1 MRFPRQHLSKLR
13 KPKLPPK
20 FKEQWVDPGKE
31 KLFAFGKLFALIVLL
46 PSAASIIYFGF
57 WASDVYISE
66 SKFLVRSPQQQQPQ
80 SGIGGILSSIG
91 VSNSGP
97 DGYVVANYIKSLD
110 AMMAVN
116 KKVDLKQLFTSGN
129 VDVFSRFASF
139 NFNESYERLLM
150 YFEKRV
156 DYNYDPVSSVAT
168 LKVRA
173 YSGQSARDINLA
185 LLENSEALVNKISD
199 DTRKDVIDFASYQ
212 VAVSQKKLE
221 EADAALSKY
230 RNANN
235 ADDKNFVAHFQQLN
249 IERDTAEKELAS
261 AIDAVQK
268 ARIDGQRKRLYIERI
283 VQPTLPDYPLE
294 PKRILTILSTILGSL
309 LIWGIVRML
318 LASAREHSD

>member
-1 MRFPRQHLSKLR
+1 MKFPHKHLSKLR
-13 KPKLPPK
+13 KSKLPPK

-31 KLFAFGKLFALIVLL
+31 KLFAFGKLFIFIVLL
-46 PSAASIIYFGF
+46 PSLASIIYFGF
-57 WASDVYISE
+57 WASDVFISE

-80 SGIGGILSSIG
+80 AGLGGILSSIG

-110 AMMAVN
+110 AMMAVD
-116 KKVDLKQLFTSGN
+116 KKTDLKKLFTSGK
-129 VDVFSRFASF
+129 VDLFSRFASF
-139 NFNESYERLLM
+139 YPNESYERLLK
-150 YFEKRV
+150 YFENRV
-156 DYNYDPVSSVAT
+156 DYTYDPVSSVAS
-168 LKVRA
+168 LKVKA
-173 YSGQSARDINLA
+173 YSGESARDINLA
-185 LLENSEALVNKISD
+185 LLESSEALVNKISD

-221 EADAALSKY
+221 EADAALAKY

-261 AIDAVQK
+261 AIDALQK

-294 PKRILTILSTILGSL
+294 PKRVLTILSTILGSL

>member
-1 MRFPRQHLSKLR
+1 MKLPRQHLAKLR
-13 KPKLPPK
+13 KPRLPPK

-31 KLFAFGKLFALIVLL
+31 KLFVFGKLFALIVLL
-46 PSAASIIYFGF
+46 PSVLSIIYFGL

-80 SGIGGILSSIG
+80 SGIGGILNSIG

-110 AMMAVN
+110 AMMAVD
-116 KKVDLKQLFTSGN
+116 KRVDLKKLFTSGD
-129 VDVFSRFASF
+129 VDIFSRFASF
-139 NFNESYERLLM
+139 YHNESYERLLR
-150 YFEKRV
+150 YFDSRV
-156 DYNYDPVSSVAT
+156 DYTYDPVSSVAT
-168 LKVRA
+168 LKVKA
-173 YSGQSARDINLA
+173 YSGESARDINLA

-221 EADAALSKY
+221 DADAALSKY

-235 ADDKNFVAHFQQLN
+235 ADDKNFVAKFQQFN

-261 AIDAVQK
+261 SIDALQK
-268 ARIDGQRKRLYIERI
+268 ARMDAQRKRLYIERI

-294 PKRILTILSTILGSL
+294 PKRILNIISTILGSL
-309 LIWGIVRML
+309 LIWGIIRML

>member
-1 MRFPRQHLSKLR
+1 MRFPRHHLSKLR

-31 KLFAFGKLFALIVLL
+31 KLFAFGKLIVFIVLL
-46 PSAASIIYFGF
+46 PSLASILYFGF

-80 SGIGGILSSIG
+80 AGLGGILSSIG

-97 DGYVVANYIKSLD
+97 DGYIVANYIKSID
-110 AMMAVN
+110 AMMAVDR
-116 KKVDLKQLFTSGN
+116 KVDLKQLFTSGK
-129 VDVFSRFASF
+129 VDIFSRFASF
-139 NFNESYERLLM
+139 YHNESYERLHK
-150 YFEKRV
+150 YFDNRV
-156 DYNYDPVSSVAT
+156 EYNYDPVSSVAT
-168 LKVRA
+168 LKVKA
-173 YSGQSARDINLA
+173 YSGESARDINLA

-235 ADDKNFVAHFQQLN
+235 ADDKNFVAKFQQFN

-261 AIDAVQK
+261 SIDALQK
-268 ARIDGQRKRLYIERI
+268 ARIDAQRKRLYIERI

-294 PKRILTILSTILGSL
+294 PKRILTIISTILGSL
-309 LIWGIVRML
+309 LIWGIIRML

>member
-1 MRFPRQHLSKLR
+1 MKFSHKHLTKLR

-31 KLFAFGKLFALIVLL
+31 KLFAFGKLFAFIVLL
-46 PSAASIIYFGF
+46 PSVASILYFGF

-66 SKFLVRSPQQQQPQ
+66 SKFLVRSPQQQPQ
-80 SGIGGILSSIG
+80 AGGLGGILTSIG

-110 AMMAVN
+110 AMMAVD
-116 KKVDLKQLFTSGN
+116 KKVDLKKLFTSGN

-139 NFNESYERLLM
+139 YHNESYERLLK
-150 YFEKRV
+150 YFENRV
-156 DYNYDPVSSVAT
+156 DYTYDPVSSVAT
-168 LKVRA
+168 LKVKA
-173 YSGQSARDINLA
+173 FSGDSARDINLA

-199 DTRKDVIDFASYQ
+199 ATRKDVIDFASYEVS
-212 VAVSQKKLE
+212 VAQKKLE

-235 ADDKNFVAHFQQLN
+235 ANDINFVAKFQQFN

-261 AIDAVQK
+261 AIDALQK
-268 ARIDGQRKRLYIERI
+268 ARIDAQRKRLYIERI

-294 PKRILTILSTILGSL
+294 PKRVLTILSTILGSL

>member
-1 MRFPRQHLSKLR
+1 MRFPRQHLTKLK

-46 PSAASIIYFGF
+46 PSVASIIYFGF

-66 SKFLVRSPQQQQPQ
+66 SKFLVRSPQQQPQ
-80 SGIGGILSSIG
+80 AGIGGILTSFG

-97 DGYVVANYIKSLD
+97 DGYIVANYIKSID
-110 AMMAVN
+110 AMMAVDR
-116 KKVDLKQLFTSGN
+116 KVDLKQLFTSGK
-129 VDVFSRFASF
+129 VDIFSRFASF
-139 NFNESYERLLM
+139 YHNESYERLHK
-150 YFEKRV
+150 YFDNRV
-156 DYNYDPVSSVAT
+156 EYNYDPVSSVAT
-168 LKVRA
+168 LKVKA
-173 YSGQSARDINLA
+173 YSGESARDINLA

-318 LASAREHSD
+318 LASAREHGE

>member
-1 MRFPRQHLSKLR
+1 MKIPHKHLRKLR

-20 FKEQWVDPGKE
+20 FKEQWINPSKE
-31 KLFAFGKLFALIVLL
+31 KLFAFGKLFVFIVLL
-46 PSAASIIYFGF
+46 PTVASIIYFGF

-110 AMMAVN
+110 AMMAVD
-116 KKVDLKQLFTSGN
+116 KKVDLKKLFTSGS

-139 NFNESYERLLM
+139 NFNESYERLLK
-150 YFEKRV
+150 YFDSRV
-156 DYNYDPVSSVAT
+156 DYTYDPVSSVAT
-168 LKVRA
+168 LKVKA
-173 YSGQSARDINLA
+173 YTGESARDINLA
-185 LLENSEALVNKISD
+185 LLESSEALVNKISD
-199 DTRKDVIDFASYQ
+199 DTRRDVIDFASYQ

-221 EADAALSKY
+221 DADAALSRY

-261 AIDAVQK
+261 AIDALQK
-268 ARIDGQRKRLYIERI
+268 ARIDAQRKRLYIERI

-309 LIWGIVRML
+309 LIWGIARML

>member
-1 MRFPRQHLSKLR
+1 MRFPRQHLSKLK

-31 KLFAFGKLFALIVLL
+31 KLFAFGKLFVFIVLL
-46 PSAASIIYFGF
+46 PSVASIIYFGF

-80 SGIGGILSSIG
+80 SGLGGILSSIG

-110 AMMAVN
+110 AMMAVD
-116 KKVDLKQLFTSGN
+116 KKVDLKKLFTSGK

-139 NFNESYERLLM
+139 NFNESYERLLK
-150 YFEKRV
+150 YFDSRV
-156 DYNYDPVSSVAT
+156 DYTYDPVSSVAT
-168 LKVRA
+168 LKVKA
-173 YSGQSARDINLA
+173 YSGESARDINLA
-185 LLENSEALVNKISD
+185 LLESSEALVNKISD
-199 DTRKDVIDFASYQ
+199 DTRKDVIDFASYEVS
-212 VAVSQKKLE
+212 VAQKKLE
-221 EADAALSKY
+221 EADAALTKY

-235 ADDKNFVAHFQQLN
+235 AADPNFVAKFQQFN

-261 AIDAVQK
+261 AIDALQK
-268 ARIDGQRKRLYIERI
+268 ARIDAQRKRLYIERI

-294 PKRILTILSTILGSL
+294 PKRVLTILSTILGSL

>member
-1 MRFPRQHLSKLR
+1 MRFPRQHLTKL
-13 KPKLPPK
+13 KKAKLPPK
-20 FKEQWVDPGKE
+20 FKEQWVDPGTE

-46 PSAASIIYFGF
+46 PSVLAVIYFGF

-91 VSNSGP
+91 VANSGP

-110 AMMAVN
+110 AMMDVE
-116 KKVDLKQLFTSGN
+116 KKVDLKKLFTSGK

-139 NFNESYERLLM
+139 NFNESYERLLK
-150 YFEKRV
+150 YFDSRV
-156 DYNYDPVSSVAT
+156 DYTYDPVSSVAT
-168 LKVRA
+168 LKVKA
-173 YSGQSARDINLA
+173 YSGESARDINLA
-185 LLENSEALVNKISD
+185 LLESSEALVNKISD
-199 DTRKDVIDFASYQ
+199 ATRKDVIDFASYEVS
-212 VAVSQKKLE
+212 VAQKKLE
-221 EADAALSKY
+221 EADAALTKY
-230 RNANN
+230 RNSNN
-235 ADDKNFVAHFQQLN
+235 AGDPNFVAKFQQFN

-261 AIDAVQK
+261 AIDALQK

-294 PKRILTILSTILGSL
+294 PKRVLKILSTILGSL

>member
-1 MRFPRQHLSKLR
+1 MRFPRQHLTNLR

-20 FKEQWVDPGKE
+20 FKEQWIDPGKE
-31 KLFAFGKLFALIVLL
+31 KLFVFGKLFALIVLL
-46 PSAASIIYFGF
+46 PSVASILYFGF

-66 SKFLVRSPQQQQPQ
+66 SKFLVRSPQQQPQ
-80 SGIGGILSSIG
+80 AGIGGILSSIG

-110 AMMAVN
+110 AMMAVD
-116 KKVDLKQLFTSGN
+116 KKTDLKKLFTSGK
-129 VDVFSRFASF
+129 VDLFSRFASF
-139 NFNESYERLLM
+139 YPNESYERLLK
-150 YFEKRV
+150 YFENRV
-156 DYNYDPVSSVAT
+156 DYTYDPVSSVAT
-168 LKVRA
+168 LKVKA
-173 YSGQSARDINLA
+173 YSGESARDINLA
-185 LLENSEALVNKISD
+185 LLESSEALVNKISD

-221 EADAALSKY
+221 EADAALAKY

-261 AIDAVQK
+261 AIDALQK

-294 PKRILTILSTILGSL
+294 PKRVLTILSTILGSL